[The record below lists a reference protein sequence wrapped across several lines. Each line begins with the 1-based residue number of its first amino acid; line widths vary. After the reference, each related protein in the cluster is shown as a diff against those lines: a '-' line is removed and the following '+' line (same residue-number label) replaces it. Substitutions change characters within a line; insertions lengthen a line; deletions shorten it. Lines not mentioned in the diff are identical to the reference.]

1 MLLNVFVATNK
12 KNSPKSA
19 RAIAGSLSLRRAMDS
34 GESSRSKGDCQAL
47 SEGEYGTHNIILLG
61 ACLDLA
67 LTLKGTKDAKIIVE
81 LLILWDLLFV
91 FFSSLFLLSYFW
103 VLTLDFPFLV
113 TLVLELLTWLLGFNI

>member
-1 MLLNVFVATNK
+1 MGL
-12 KNSPKSA
+12 
-19 RAIAGSLSLRRAMDS
+19 
-34 GESSRSKGDCQAL
+34 
-47 SEGEYGTHNIILLG
+47 IILLG

-113 TLVLELLTWLLGFNI
+113 ILVLELLTWLLGFNI

>member
-47 SEGEYGTHNIILLG
+47 SEGEYGICNIILLG
-61 ACLDLA
+61 TCLDLA

-81 LLILWDLLFV
+81 LLILWDLCFLFEFMY
-91 FFSSLFLLSYFW
+91 FFCLIF
-103 VLTLDFPFLV
+103 
-113 TLVLELLTWLLGFNI
+113 GF